1 MPLTS
6 NQIQL
11 VRHSWKSLRGIKPA
25 LIADIFYTKLFSENP
40 RLRKM
45 FPADM
50 DAQYTKLMD
59 MLNSIV
65 IRLDRMDELSEDITA
80 MAIRHRGYG
89 VKLSHYKPVGDALL
103 WTLQQAL
110 GRDWIPELA
119 DAWSTC
125 YNTLTDIMIEAEKKA
140 FSNSNK

>member
-6 NQIQL
+6 HQIQI
-11 VRHSWKSLRGIKPA
+11 VRYSWKSLRGIKPA

-50 DAQYTKLMD
+50 EAQYTKLMD

-65 IRLDRMDELSEDITA
+65 IRLDKMDELTEDITA

-89 VKLSHYKPVGDALL
+89 VKFSHYKPVGDALL
-103 WTLQQAL
+103 WTLQQGM
-110 GRDWIPELA
+110 GRDWTPELA
-119 DAWSTC
+119 EAWGTC
-125 YNTLTDIMIEAEKKA
+125 YNTLTGIMIEAEKK
-140 FSNSNK
+140 SNQ